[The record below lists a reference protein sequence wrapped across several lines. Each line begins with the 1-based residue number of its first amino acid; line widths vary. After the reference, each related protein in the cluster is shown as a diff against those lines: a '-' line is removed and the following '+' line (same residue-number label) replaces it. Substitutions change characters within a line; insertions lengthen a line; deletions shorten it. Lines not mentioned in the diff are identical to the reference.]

1 MNTLIYQ
8 MYINIRL
15 WLLLPI
21 SMLPLVTII
30 SIALW
35 TMINGAFL
43 ALMPLLIIFPNILII
58 ATMPPIIVIGS
69 HYDIIMYQ
77 IYAIY
82 QIYITIKFLLI
93 LLISM
98 MPLIT
103 VIMIAFLAIY
113 ENALIIYLLCLY
125 GIFSPIIV
133 IIALLPLIV
142 IAAHYDV

>member
-1 MNTLIYQ
+1 MNTIIYQ
-8 MYINIRL
+8 IYINIRL

-21 SMLPLVTII
+21 SMLPLATTI

-58 ATMPPIIVIGS
+58 ATMPPLLVIGS
-69 HYDIIMYQ
+69 HYDIIIYQ
-77 IYAIY
+77 IY
-82 QIYITIKFLLI
+82 QIYINIKFLSI

-98 MPLIT
+98 LPLIA
-103 VIMIAFLAIY
+103 VIMIALLAICK
-113 ENALIIYLLCLY
+113 NALIVYLLCLY
-125 GIFSPIIV
+125 GIFVTFPPIIA
-133 IIALLPLIV
+133 IIAMLPLIV

>member
-8 MYINIRL
+8 IYINIRL

-21 SMLPLVTII
+21 SMFPLVTII
-30 SIALW
+30 TVVLW

-43 ALMPLLIIFPNILII
+43 ALMPLLIIFPNIFIMAII
-58 ATMPPIIVIGS
+58 PPVLVIVTQ
-69 HYDIIMYQ
+69 YDIIMYQ
-77 IYAIY
+77 IYGIY
-82 QIYITIKFLLI
+82 LNIKFLLI

-98 MPLIT
+98 IPLIA
-103 VIMIAFLAIY
+103 VIMIAKKAIC
-113 ENALIIYLLCLY
+113 ENALIVYLLFLY
-125 GIFSPIIV
+125 SMSSSPIIV